1 MLLKR
6 GKMKKVSIPVKPE
19 NKLNI
24 KSSEDLYIE
33 GSNSGLMTAVVRQ
46 SDSFRY
52 TEYAGKGEVK
62 VTSDCW
68 LSIPAAMPV
77 TIEKVGGD
85 ASLTNLAT
93 RIIIGKVGGDL
104 VLQNL
109 DGASIEA
116 VGGDLHVNSP
126 GGEGLEIVRVGGDLY
141 GTSIQSLSV
150 RAVGGDVFLQQVS
163 GAVNLTAG
171 GDIEIELTVPEL
183 PLISVTAGGDVCLV
197 VPGDAR
203 GQLDLHS
210 KGYEIGVHA
219 GEQQGDWE
227 EEQLSLPL
235 GEGGNPVRLTA
246 GGKVTVTDKADLNR
260 DNTSVINDS
269 INDWKTFGEEIEK
282 QIRESIGSAMNNIHW
297 ATRSASDA
305 GDKARVKMEKAR
317 RKMEA
322 KGVSIDHTGVNVNH
336 NGKNVGITFGTP
348 GSKPETEKSGVSDE
362 ERLLVLK
369 MLQDK
374 KITADE
380 ADKLLSALE
389 K

>member
-1 MLLKR
+1 MFLKR

-33 GSNSGLMTAVVRQ
+33 GSDSGLMTAVVRQ

-52 TEYAGKGEVK
+52 TETAGKGEVRA
-62 VTSDCW
+62 TSDCW

-85 ASLTNLAT
+85 ASLTNLAK

-109 DGASIEA
+109 SGASIEA

-126 GGEGLEIVRVGGDLY
+126 GGEGLETVRVGGDLY
-141 GTSIQSLSV
+141 GTSIQSLSA
-150 RAVGGDVFLQQVS
+150 RAVGGDVFLQQVT

-171 GDIEIELTVPEL
+171 GDIEIEITIPEL

-197 VPGDAR
+197 VPADAM
-203 GQLDLHS
+203 GQLELHS
-210 KGYEIGVHA
+210 KGYEIGIHA

-246 GGKVTVTDKADLNR
+246 GGKITITDKADLNR
-260 DNTSVINDS
+260 DNASVIKDS
-269 INDWKTFGEEIEK
+269 INDWKTFGEEIEQ
-282 QIRESIGSAMNNIHW
+282 QIRESIGTAMNNIHW
-297 ATRSASDA
+297 ATRSASDV
-305 GDKARVKMEKAR
+305 GEKARMKVEKAR

-322 KGVSIDHTGVNVNH
+322 KGISVDQAVVNVNH

-348 GSKPETEKSGVSDE
+348 GSKPEIEKVGVSDE